1 MYTGSGGMSL
11 RPVVAACVI
20 SIDVC
25 SRGYKL
31 AREGRDLKSLVK
43 VKWS

>member
-1 MYTGSGGMSL
+1 MYIDSGRMSL
-11 RPVVAACVI
+11 CPVADARVTNTE
-20 SIDVC
+20 VC

-31 AREGRDLKSLVK
+31 AREGCSLKSLVK